1 MFLCLWCVY
10 VSYVF
15 IFSVRSLK
23 GSKRLHSVPLSINLH
38 CLISQRHFFSPF
50 KEFVQFWTF
59 RSCQTLTC
67 HKTCLPGY
75 IWKHSCPP
83 NVCEHCCPVMY
94 SATPQSGERSAS
106 HLHAQSSGI
115 QPTAS
120 MNPATTVKIRNSYH
134 YHLFL
139 WKIVWLVWLQA
150 DFKYI
155 ISQVKKTIFPTTILP
170 SWNCSKAPIDIVRPF
185 RFMWFHLQWCWT

>member
-1 MFLCLWCVY
+1 MTIHSGGGLFKQLWEEGKYY
-10 VSYVF
+10 VSLFMVCMYHMF
-15 IFSVRSLK
+15 SFFSVCSLK
-23 GSKRLHSVPLSINLH
+23 GSKRLQSVPLSITLH
-38 CLISQRHFFSPF
+38 CLISQRHRFSPF

-83 NVCEHCCPVMY
+83 HVCEHCRPVMY

-106 HLHAQSSGI
+106 HLHAQSSGM

-120 MNPATTVKIRNSYH
+120 MNPTTTVKLRNNYH
-134 YHLFL
+134 YHLF
-139 WKIVWLVWLQA
+139 
-150 DFKYI
+150 
-155 ISQVKKTIFPTTILP
+155 
-170 SWNCSKAPIDIVRPF
+170 
-185 RFMWFHLQWCWT
+185 